1 MRYKILDITKE
12 SSTSLPA
19 SQAGAVK
26 LCPLSGLTKIV
37 RRLYYIHENDFVFAF
52 ASRHG
57 VLSMFTETLH
67 DKTGSYIASVSANIT
82 QLSDG
87 SIADIRKLFPK
98 WNTLAAFCRAYVPS
112 MSPADVDRILDQ
124 VYPESIDS

>member
-12 SSTSLPA
+12 SSTSLPT
-19 SQAGAVK
+19 SQAGADK
-26 LCPLSGLTKIV
+26 ICPLSGLTNIV
-37 RRLYYIHENDFVFAF
+37 RWLYYIHENDFVFAF

-57 VLSMFTETLH
+57 VLSMYNETLH

-87 SIADIRKLFPK
+87 SIADIRNLFPE
-98 WNTLAAFCRAYVPS
+98 WNTLAAFCRAYVPT
-112 MSPADVDRILDQ
+112 MTTADIDRILDQ
-124 VYPESIDS
+124 VYPELAVA

>member
-1 MRYKILDITKE
+1 MRYEILDITKE
-12 SSTSLPA
+12 SSSSLPA
-19 SQAGAVK
+19 SQAGADK
-26 LCPLSGLTKIV
+26 FCPLSGLTNIV

-67 DKTGSYIASVSANIT
+67 DKTGSYLASVSANIT

-87 SIADIRKLFPK
+87 SIADIRNLFPE

-112 MSPADVDRILDQ
+112 MTTADIDRILNQ
-124 VYPESIDS
+124 VYPELEAA